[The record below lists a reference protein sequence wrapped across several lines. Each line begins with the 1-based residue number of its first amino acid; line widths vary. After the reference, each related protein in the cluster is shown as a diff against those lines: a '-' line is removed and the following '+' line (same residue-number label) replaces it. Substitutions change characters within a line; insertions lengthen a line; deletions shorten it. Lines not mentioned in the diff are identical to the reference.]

1 MPAKLVMSCH
11 WRSAGKFVPFE
22 AMRVLVCDDEPDIRL
37 LYRSAFERVGVDV
50 AVADDGD
57 RALEVARAWQPDLV
71 VLDLRMP
78 GRGGES
84 ALPEFALACP
94 GAAVIVVSAH
104 LAVDQFGRM
113 HDLGARECFE
123 KLDFLSRIP
132 QLVER
137 YSIAA

>member
-1 MPAKLVMSCH
+1 M
-11 WRSAGKFVPFE
+11 
-22 AMRVLVCDDEPDIRL
+22 LVCDDEPDIRL
-37 LYRSAFERVGVDV
+37 LYRSAFERAGVDV
-50 AVADDGD
+50 AVANDGD

-78 GRGGES
+78 GRDGIS
-84 ALPEFALACP
+84 ALPEFADACP
-94 GAAVIVVSAH
+94 DAAVVVVSAH

-132 QLVER
+132 ALVER
-137 YSIAA
+137 YSCAA